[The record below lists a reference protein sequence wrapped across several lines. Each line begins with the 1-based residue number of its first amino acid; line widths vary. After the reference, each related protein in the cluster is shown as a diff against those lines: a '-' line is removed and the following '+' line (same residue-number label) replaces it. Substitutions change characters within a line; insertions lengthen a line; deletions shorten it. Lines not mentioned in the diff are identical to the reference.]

1 MMKNILMTGL
11 FIVVIASC
19 ATISPER
26 NDYDLFRET
35 DSGLRYRITSHGRG
49 LQPEEGEL
57 VTIHYV
63 GTLEDGTIIDSTRR
77 REEPLTFVLAA
88 GEVIDGMDEAVS
100 LMRQGDTA
108 EFIIPPELAYGDQQ
122 VGLIPPNSTL
132 HFEIELINISPPIEV
147 EPYDTQG
154 KAEITT
160 ESGLTCILVEEG
172 SGRRAAPGFT
182 VKVHYTVYLE
192 DGTMIDSSVKRGR
205 PMEFTLGMGEVI
217 PGWEEGIA
225 LMRQGDKMRLIVP
238 PELAYGEEGIPGM
251 IPENAT
257 LIFDIELLQID

>member
-1 MMKNILMTGL
+1 MKKCLLNLLLLGL
-11 FIVVIASC
+11 LISC
-19 ATISPER
+19 ASTPKDRI
-26 NDYDLFRET
+26 DYDLFRET

-49 LQPEEGEL
+49 LQPKEGEL

-63 GTLEDGTIIDSTRR
+63 GTLEDGTVIDSTRR
-77 REEPLTFVLAA
+77 REEPFTFVLAD

-108 EFIIPPELAYGDQQ
+108 EFIIPPELAYGERQ

-132 HFEIELINISPPIEV
+132 HFEIELIDISPPIEV
-147 EPYDTQG
+147 EPYDTHG

-172 SGRRAAPGFT
+172 SGRRAAPGFS

-192 DGTMIDSSVKRGR
+192 DGTVVDSSVKRDR

-217 PGWEEGIA
+217 QGWEEGIA
-225 LMRQGDKMRLIVP
+225 LMREGDRMRLIVP

-251 IPENAT
+251 IPGNAT
-257 LIFDIELLQID
+257 LIFDIELLEID